1 MTVGKQNLLVR
12 KGRKGCFSGGKK
24 YKKMF
29 GHHLLWN
36 RKKSN
41 SFFTGC
47 PWDSDESDG
56 SVFTSAGI

>member
-1 MTVGKQNLLVR
+1 
-12 KGRKGCFSGGKK
+12 
-24 YKKMF
+24 MF

-36 RKKSN
+36 RKKCN